1 MRQPSRSSISFAP
14 EWSARARIASGVART
29 NTSKWTK
36 PGSAAAHA
44 AKTEARFILA
54 TGTTL
59 HLVGVCANRTGVVDG
74 YKKRN
79 PNITTDQTEEILKVV
94 RKSINYLEPSLE
106 NMFVEIYDSQFN
118 DEQVDSLYTFHSTPI
133 GAQIA
138 EKQQN
143 IATASALQAG
153 TWGRSIWAPEI
164 ANRLQSDDALKGLD
178 LRWDLHRP
186 SSTVGG
192 LPLAS
197 GLGKPRCYK

>member
-1 MRQPSRSSISFAP
+1 MSVQACLARRAMLVPLMVAVFVCMSAVSSSFAQTKTDLSK
-14 EWSARARIASGVART
+14 EDKIKEIILRT
-29 NTSKWTK
+29 HVLDLMKNGLERSMPT
-36 PGSAAAHA
+36 
-44 AKTEARFILA
+44 I
-54 TGTTL
+54 
-59 HLVGVCANRTGVVDG
+59 VDG

-94 RKSINYLEPSLE
+94 RKSINDLEPSLE

-118 DEQVDSLYTFHSTPI
+118 DEQVDSLYTFYSTPI

-178 LRWDLHRP
+178 LR
-186 SSTVGG
+186 
-192 LPLAS
+192 
-197 GLGKPRCYK
+197 